1 MYQKNSLREV
11 GRQIRSLRLICAT
24 GDLHKLAAVSAEIYR
39 GGGRSA
45 RSNDGGIRYQ

>member
-1 MYQKNSLREV
+1 MYQKNSLQEV

-24 GDLHKLAAVSAEIYR
+24 GDLHKLAAVSSE
-39 GGGRSA
+39 GGGHSA